1 MDQLQQQFIAWLQAV
16 LTPMGAYQL
25 SVIVLALA
33 LAFFINRRWHTFVT
47 QRLGASERTGIR
59 RFALRSTERVVF
71 PLLMLLF
78 VVIGRGVLTQFGID
92 TRLLNVFVPL
102 LSSLAIIRFIVFALR
117 RAYGPSPTLKAME
130 GIIAGVIWVGVA
142 LYLLGWMGDVL
153 SALDSVSMKLGD
165 TRISLLSTFKFI
177 LTAAVFVVA
186 ARWVSQWIEN
196 KARKA
201 TMLSATM
208 KVGVAKFSRVML
220 YTIALLIALDAV
232 GIDLTTLAVFG
243 GALGVGLGFGLQ
255 RIASNFISGFILLFD
270 RSIKPGDVISIKEK
284 FGWVV
289 ALHARYIV
297 VRDRDG
303 VETLIPNEVL
313 ITSEVTNWSYSDR
326 NVRIKLPVQ
335 VSYHDDPVKAMALM
349 EKACEVSDRILQ
361 DPPPQARLL
370 GFGDNGIELELRVWI
385 IDPETGIGNVRSDVN
400 VAIWQAFRDNGITI
414 PFPQRDV
421 HLIST
426 PMSAEIKSTS

>member
-1 MDQLQQQFIAWLQAV
+1 MEQLLSDFNIWLQAV
-16 LTPMGAYQL
+16 LTPVGAYQF
-25 SVIVLALA
+25 SVIVLAFA
-33 LAFFINRRWHTFVT
+33 IAFFINSHGQKFVS
-47 QRLGASERTGIR
+47 QRLSEGERTGIK
-59 RFALRSTERVVF
+59 RFALRSAERVVF
-71 PLLMLLF
+71 PLLMLLL
-78 VVIGRGVLTQFGID
+78 VVIGRGVLTQFGVD
-92 TRLLNVFVPL
+92 TKLLNVFVPL

-117 RAYGPSPTLKAME
+117 RAYGASPTLKAME
-130 GIIAGVIWVGVA
+130 GIIAGTIWVAVA
-142 LYLLGWMGDVL
+142 LYLLGWLPDVL
-153 SALDSVSMKLGD
+153 AALDSVSMKLGE

-186 ARWVSQWIEN
+186 ARWMSQWIE
-196 KARKA
+196 RKA
-201 TMLSATM
+201 QSAINLSATM
-208 KVGVAKFSRVML
+208 QVGVAKFSRVVL

-232 GIDLTTLAVFG
+232 GIDLTTLTVFG

-270 RSIKPGDVISIKEK
+270 RSIKPGDVISIKDK

-335 VSYHDDPVKAMALM
+335 VSYHDDPEKAMALM
-349 EKACEVSDRILQ
+349 VKACDVSDRILK
-361 DPPPQARLL
+361 DPPPQARLVN
-370 GFGDNGIELELRVWI
+370 FGDSGIDLELRVWI
-385 IDPETGIGNVRSDVN
+385 VDPETGIGNVRSDVN
-400 VAIWQAFRDNGITI
+400 VAIWNAFRDNGITI

-421 HLIST
+421 HVISSQPGEASLT
-426 PMSAEIKSTS
+426 